1 MLIKAA
7 DHHRLTANHRSGI
20 GLLAAAEQIQQR
32 GFAHPIG
39 ANEAHPILWGER
51 IGEVVD
57 QTPIA
62 DLALQVLNI
71 DHRFAKAPAGTLHGH
86 VLFGRFEAL
95 LLHLLDALNS
105 GFLFGASCFGT
116 AFEPFDFAA
125 HHRAVGPL
133 PGCISNLFL
142 VFLFQVGAVV
152 AWVAAQLAAIQL
164 DDRVGDTLEEVA
176 VVGDQDQGSFEA
188 LQKSL
193 EPFGC

>member
-7 DHHRLTANHRSGI
+7 DHHRLAAHHRSGI

-32 GFAHPIG
+32 GFAHPVG
-39 ANEAHPILWGER
+39 ADKAHPILRGER

-62 DLALQVLNI
+62 ELALQVLNV
-71 DHRFAKAPAGTLHGH
+71 DHRFAKPPASALHRH

-95 LLHLLDALNS
+95 FLHLLDALNP
-105 GFLFGASCFGT
+105 GFLFGASCFGA

-125 HHRAVGPL
+125 HYRAVSPL
-133 PGCISNLFL
+133 PGRIGNLFL

-164 DDRVGDTLEEVA
+164 NDRVGDTLEEVA
-176 VVGDQDQGSFEA
+176 VVGDQDQSAFEA
-188 LQKSL
+188 LQEPL
-193 EPFGC
+193 EPFGR